1 MKKLLLSAI
10 LVGFLTACSGGG
22 GGGGGGGGS
31 GTATT
36 PDNTKVDLGNSAK
49 GDIGAK
55 TTDGELYGQN
65 SNDSFYGIWS
75 NDAKTV
81 REVRYQGTPAT
92 NLPSGTA
99 TYLGDAY
106 WVSGITGQ
114 PSKGGK
120 TRLNV
125 DFDKKTVDGK
135 VEFSLLS
142 DGRTQDITLH
152 QTQLNGTKFS
162 GRASTLLEKGTY
174 QGGLFG
180 NGAKEAAGVATFEGN
195 HSYDT
200 SFGGIRY

>member
-22 GGGGGGGGS
+22 GGGS
-31 GTATT
+31 GTVTT

-81 REVRYQGTPAT
+81 RTVHYQGTPAT

-106 WVSGITGQ
+106 WVSGTTGQ

-152 QTQLNGTKFS
+152 QTQLNGAKFS
-162 GRASTLLEKGTY
+162 GRASTLLQEGTY
-174 QGGLFG
+174 EGGLFG
-180 NGAKEAAGVATFEGN
+180 NGAKEAAGVATFKGN
-195 HSYDT
+195 QSYDA

>member
-10 LVGFLTACSGGG
+10 LVGFLTACS

-180 NGAKEAAGVATFEGN
+180 NGAKEAAGIATFEGN
-195 HSYDT
+195 RSYNT

>member
-10 LVGFLTACSGGG
+10 LVGFLTACS
-22 GGGGGGGGS
+22 GGGGGS

-65 SNDSFYGIWS
+65 SNDSFYGIWI

-106 WVSGITGQ
+106 WVSGTTGQ

-174 QGGLFG
+174 EGGLFG
-180 NGAKEAAGVATFEGN
+180 NGAKEAAGIATFEGN
-195 HSYDT
+195 HSYNT

>member
-22 GGGGGGGGS
+22 GGGS
-31 GTATT
+31 GTVTT

-55 TTDGELYGQN
+55 TTDGELSGQN

-81 REVRYQGTPAT
+81 REVRYQGTAAT

-99 TYLGDAY
+99 TYFGDAY
-106 WVSGITGQ
+106 WVSGTTGQ
-114 PSKGGK
+114 PRKGGK

-125 DFDKKTVDGK
+125 DFDKK
-135 VEFSLLS
+135 
-142 DGRTQDITLH
+142 R
-152 QTQLNGTKFS
+152 
-162 GRASTLLEKGTY
+162 
-174 QGGLFG
+174 
-180 NGAKEAAGVATFEGN
+180 
-195 HSYDT
+195 
-200 SFGGIRY
+200 

>member
-10 LVGFLTACSGGG
+10 LVGFLTACG

-106 WVSGITGQ
+106 WVNGTTGQ

-135 VEFSLLS
+135 VEFSHLS
-142 DGRTQDITLH
+142 DNRVQDITLH

-180 NGAKEAAGVATFEGN
+180 NGAKEAAGIATFEGN

>member
-22 GGGGGGGGS
+22 GGGSGS
-31 GTATT
+31 GTVTT
-36 PDNTKVDLGNSAK
+36 PDNTKVDLDNSAK

-65 SNDSFYGIWS
+65 SNDSFYGIWI

-81 REVRYQGTPAT
+81 KKVHYQGTAAT

-106 WVSGITGQ
+106 WVNGTTGQ

-120 TRLNV
+120 TTLNV

-142 DGRTQDITLH
+142 DGRAQDITLH

-162 GRASTLLEKGTY
+162 GRASTLLQEGTY
-174 QGGLFG
+174 EGGLFG
-180 NGAKEAAGVATFEGN
+180 NGAKEAAGVATFKGN
-195 HSYDT
+195 QSYDA

>member
-22 GGGGGGGGS
+22 GSSGS
-31 GTATT
+31 GTVTT
-36 PDNTKVDLGNSAK
+36 PDNTKVDLDNSAK

-65 SNDSFYGIWS
+65 SNDSFYGIWI

-81 REVRYQGTPAT
+81 KKVHYQEKTAAT

-106 WVSGITGQ
+106 WVNGTTGQ

-120 TRLNV
+120 T
-125 DFDKKTVDGK
+125 T
-135 VEFSLLS
+135 
-142 DGRTQDITLH
+142 
-152 QTQLNGTKFS
+152 
-162 GRASTLLEKGTY
+162 
-174 QGGLFG
+174 
-180 NGAKEAAGVATFEGN
+180 
-195 HSYDT
+195 
-200 SFGGIRY
+200 

>member
-10 LVGFLTACSGGG
+10 LVGFLTACS
-22 GGGGGGGGS
+22 GGGGGS

-142 DGRTQDITLH
+142 DGRAQDITLH
-152 QTQLNGTKFS
+152 QTQLKGTKFS
-162 GRASTLLEKGTY
+162 GRASTLLQEGTY
-174 QGGLFG
+174 EGGLFG

-195 HSYDT
+195 HSYNT

>member
-10 LVGFLTACSGGG
+10 LVGFLTACS
-22 GGGGGGGGS
+22 GGGGGS

-135 VEFSLLS
+135 IEFSLLS

-180 NGAKEAAGVATFEGN
+180 NGAKEAAGIATFEGN
-195 HSYDT
+195 RSYNT

>member
-10 LVGFLTACSGGG
+10 LVGFLTACS
-22 GGGGGGGGS
+22 GGGGGS

-162 GRASTLLEKGTY
+162 GRASTLLQEGTY

-180 NGAKEAAGVATFEGN
+180 NGAKEAAGIATFEGN
-195 HSYDT
+195 HSYNT

>member
-10 LVGFLTACSGGG
+10 LVGFLTACS
-22 GGGGGGGGS
+22 GGGGGS

-180 NGAKEAAGVATFEGN
+180 NGAKEAAGIATFEGN
-195 HSYDT
+195 RSYNT

>member
-1 MKKLLLSAI
+1 MKKLLLSGI

-22 GGGGGGGGS
+22 GGGGGS
-31 GTATT
+31 GTVTT
-36 PDNTKVDLGNSAK
+36 PDNTKVDLDNSAK

-65 SNDSFYGIWS
+65 SNDSFYGIWI
-75 NDAKTV
+75 NDAKTLNQV
-81 REVRYQGTPAT
+81 HYQGTAAT

-106 WVSGITGQ
+106 WVNGTTGQ
-114 PSKGGK
+114 PNKGGK

-142 DGRTQDITLH
+142 DGRAQDITLH

-162 GRASTLLEKGTY
+162 GRASTLLQEGTY
-174 QGGLFG
+174 EGGLFG
-180 NGAKEAAGVATFEGN
+180 NGAKEAAGVATFKGN
-195 HSYDT
+195 KSYDA

>member
-10 LVGFLTACSGGG
+10 LVGFLTACS

-81 REVRYQGTPAT
+81 REVRYQGIPAT

-120 TRLNV
+120 TRLHV

-180 NGAKEAAGVATFEGN
+180 NGAKEAAGIATFEGN
-195 HSYDT
+195 HSYNT

>member
-10 LVGFLTACSGGG
+10 LVGFLTACS
-22 GGGGGGGGS
+22 GGGGGS

-180 NGAKEAAGVATFEGN
+180 NGAKEAAGIATFEGN
-195 HSYDT
+195 HSYNT

>member
-22 GGGGGGGGS
+22 SGSGSGS
-31 GTATT
+31 GTVTT
-36 PDNTKVDLGNSAK
+36 PDNTKVDLDNSAK

-65 SNDSFYGIWS
+65 SNDSFYGIWI

-81 REVRYQGTPAT
+81 KKVHYQEKTAAT

-106 WVSGITGQ
+106 WVNGTTGQ

-120 TRLNV
+120 TTLNV

-142 DGRTQDITLH
+142 DGRAQDITLH

-162 GRASTLLEKGTY
+162 GRASTLLQEGTY
-174 QGGLFG
+174 EGGLFG
-180 NGAKEAAGVATFEGN
+180 NGAKEAAGVATFKGN
-195 HSYDT
+195 QSYDA

>member
-22 GGGGGGGGS
+22 GGS
-31 GTATT
+31 GTVTT

-65 SNDSFYGIWS
+65 SNDSFYGIWI
-75 NDAKTV
+75 NDAKTLKQ
-81 REVRYQGTPAT
+81 VRYQGTAAT
-92 NLPSGTA
+92 NLPSGAA

-106 WVSGITGQ
+106 WVNGTTGQ

-120 TRLNV
+120 TTLNV

-142 DGRTQDITLH
+142 DGRAQDITLH
-152 QTQLNGTKFS
+152 QTQLNGAKFS
-162 GRASTLLEKGTY
+162 GRASTLLQEGTY
-174 QGGLFG
+174 EGGLFG
-180 NGAKEAAGVATFEGN
+180 NGAKEAAGVATFKDN
-195 HSYDT
+195 RYDA